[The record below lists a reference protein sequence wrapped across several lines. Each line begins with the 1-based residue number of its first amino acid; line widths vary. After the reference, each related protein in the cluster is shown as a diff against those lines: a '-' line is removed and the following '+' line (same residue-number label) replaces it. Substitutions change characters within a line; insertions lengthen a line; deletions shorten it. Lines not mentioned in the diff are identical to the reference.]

1 MSPRDTTR
9 ARRADFFM
17 TPVTHAL
24 LPLMLGRRWLPDRV
38 DGAPSRIASGCV
50 AFSGVLPDALSPHVG
65 LAARH
70 AALSHSLAAWA
81 IFTVLLAL
89 AAALSP
95 WLRRRRAVLCL
106 CSGAYLAHLFC
117 DLISGGVPLLAPFD
131 PAIRG
136 EAWVPFP
143 SWFVF
148 DGVLLFYVYVVHRWL
163 PLRRRLRLSRSTS
176 AA

>member
-1 MSPRDTTR
+1 
-9 ARRADFFM
+9 M
-17 TPVTHAL
+17 TPVSHAL

-50 AFSGVLPDALSPHVG
+50 AFSGVLPDVLSPHVG
-65 LAARH
+65 LEDRH
-70 AALSHSLAAWA
+70 AAFSHSLTAWA
-81 IFTVLLAL
+81 MFTVLLAL
-89 AAALSP
+89 AASLSP
-95 WLRRRRAVLCL
+95 RLRLRRPVLCL
-106 CSGAYLAHLFC
+106 CGGAYLAHLFC
-117 DLISGGVPLLAPFD
+117 DLISGGVPLLVPFD

-136 EAWVPFP
+136 EAWLLFP

-163 PLRRRLRLSRSTS
+163 PLRRRLRPARSTS